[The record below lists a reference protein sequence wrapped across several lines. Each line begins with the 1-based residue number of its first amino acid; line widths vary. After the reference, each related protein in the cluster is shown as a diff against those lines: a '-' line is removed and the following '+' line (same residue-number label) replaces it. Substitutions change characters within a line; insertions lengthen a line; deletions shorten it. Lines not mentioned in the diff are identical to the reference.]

1 MFWKLGRPS
10 QGSVSLANTI
20 LPESEPA
27 PGFPVS
33 PGAPGLL
40 TPLLSS
46 CPLGH
51 SSFREK
57 QNQDVLSLP
66 YTDCIL
72 WPLAPEN
79 VLKSAVLVSSVQTWL
94 CPDVRMSVTFIPGT
108 FMPHHFLNEKPQNT
122 SLVRY
127 KIVCKANEEVINTLF
142 FDRMRLLADGVW
154 KVASPSLSFLAPGP
168 DQRPNFRKAH
178 S

>member
-33 PGAPGLL
+33 LGLL
-40 TPLLSS
+40 AFSHLCSPAVRLATVPSERSRIRIFWASPIQTVFSGLWSQRMCWNLQ
-46 CPLGH
+46 CWCRR
-51 SSFREK
+51 FRP
-57 QNQDVLSLP
+57 V
-66 YTDCIL
+66 
-72 WPLAPEN
+72 
-79 VLKSAVLVSSVQTWL
+79 SAQ
-94 CPDVRMSVTFIPGT
+94 MSVTFIPST

-154 KVASPSLSFLAPGP
+154 KVSSPSLSFLAPGP
-168 DQRPNFRKAH
+168 D
-178 S
+178 